1 MSKFDSMGK
10 EELRKACKAAGI
22 AYGKLNN
29 DGMRAALKSKEAPAP
44 APAPTPKAQKPEVKT
59 QPAPAAQKTD
69 ETVPAGPRE
78 KVVGEV
84 VQAKSLKIEKNREAR
99 NGVKRPSVGSICREV
114 WDALDASRSKTK
126 EVPTFENVRDLMK
139 AHNWQRN
146 TAFTQ
151 YQRWKQFHGVMPR
164 TTDEESD
171 E

>member
-10 EELRKACKAAGI
+10 EELRKACKTAGI

-29 DGMRAALKSKEAPAP
+29 DGMRAALNAKFPEAP
-44 APAPTPKAQKPEVKT
+44 KPEVKP
-59 QPAPAAQKTD
+59 QPAPAAQKT
-69 ETVPAGPRE
+69 EAAPVASGPRE

-84 VQAKSLKIEKNREAR
+84 VQAKSLKIEKNRAAR

-114 WDALDASRSKTK
+114 WDALDASRAKLK
-126 EVPTFENVRDLMK
+126 AIPTFENVRDLMK

-151 YQRWKQFHGVMPR
+151 YQRWKQFNGVMPR
-164 TTDEESD
+164 DTSEDGDE
-171 E
+171 